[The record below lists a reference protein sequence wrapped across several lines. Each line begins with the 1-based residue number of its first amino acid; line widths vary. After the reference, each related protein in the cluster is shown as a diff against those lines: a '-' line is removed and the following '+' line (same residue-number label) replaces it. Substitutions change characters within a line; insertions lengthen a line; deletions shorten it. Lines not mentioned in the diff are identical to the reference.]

1 MTDNTNL
8 CTTSEYEKQVR
19 TRLRFALRSAY
30 FKSSDDL
37 SGLLFELVQLIL
49 EGDNTA
55 IGAVYEYL

>member
-49 EGDNTA
+49 EGNETTVSALYD
-55 IGAVYEYL
+55 EL